1 MIGVEKIVVRIDW
14 LSEKQRYDYIS
25 ARQPVLKIMTPL
37 KGVIFIASLTV
48 MKSHC
53 KVFIPFHLCSRYGV
67 WRLYTATKD
76 TSSKFNMEGRSIAD
90 LDR

>member
-25 ARQPVLKIMTPL
+25 ARQPVLKIMTLL

-48 MKSHC
+48 MKSRG
-53 KVFIPFHLCSRYGV
+53 FGNRFYLILF
-67 WRLYTATKD
+67 TKNFL
-76 TSSKFNMEGRSIAD
+76 KFRQSIV
-90 LDR
+90 